1 MKRIIIAFTIPILA
15 LLAQSAPMAA
25 AHSQVVSQSPA
36 PDSEVTVLPTKVEI
50 TFNEKLISLGDGNQ
64 LQMLDPEGLEVTT
77 GDLVTSGFSISRELN
92 PSAKAGEYYVSYR
105 AVSADGHFVAGEYTF
120 NLTENK
126 VPAIAIAPPPAE
138 DESSE
143 EGRNLLVTAVFIA
156 ALLSAGL
163 LLWRFQAKK

>member
-1 MKRIIIAFTIPILA
+1 MKRIIIAFTIPVLA

-36 PDSEVTVLPTKVEI
+36 PDSEVTVLPIKVEI

-77 GDLVTSGFSISRELN
+77 GDLVTSGASISRELN

-105 AVSADGHFVAGEYTF
+105 AVSADGHVVAGEYTF
-120 NLTENK
+120 NLAENK

-138 DESSE
+138 DESGE
-143 EGRNLLVTAVFIA
+143 AGRNLLVSLVIF
-156 ALLSAGL
+156 GL
-163 LLWRFQAKK
+163 ILGVGYVLWRSRVKK